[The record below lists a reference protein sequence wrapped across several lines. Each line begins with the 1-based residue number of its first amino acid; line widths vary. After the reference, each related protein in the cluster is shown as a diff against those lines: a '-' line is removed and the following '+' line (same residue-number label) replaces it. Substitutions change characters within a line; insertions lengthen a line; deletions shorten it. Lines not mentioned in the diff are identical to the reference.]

1 MSLVKLFIGGII
13 IICISILGGLVVLAT
28 LGPLAVSV
36 VTWFEENPI
45 WRGIFSLIGL
55 ILIVILFLA
64 LSKWLLKKVV

>member
-45 WRGIFSLIGL
+45 WRGVFSLIGL